1 MAQGARF
8 CNRQSSSL
16 SARGISFAVQAQP
29 ETTIASLQTRVVLQA
44 LACVTLPYHRTSALE
59 LAHSTARGWRI
70 RADRCILRA
79 PTVLRGA
86 EAGVGAAG
94 GECFVTDRCRE
105 LALNDGDPY
114 GVAVMQSEHDGLVL
128 GACMCTVLSHLAA
141 TAGPLPHARRALK
154 CVRMALSTLW
164 RRVR

>member
-8 CNRQSSSL
+8 CNWQSCSL

-59 LAHSTARGWRI
+59 LAHSTGWRI

-79 PTVLRGA
+79 PTVLRAA

-94 GECFVTDRCRE
+94 GECFVTDRCRK
-105 LALNDGDPY
+105 LALRDGDPY

-128 GACMCTVLSHLAA
+128 GACVCTVLSHLKGGCRASPA
-141 TAGPLPHARRALK
+141 CTAG
-154 CVRMALSTLW
+154 T
-164 RRVR
+164 